1 MEELQERL
9 MNGQTDLPR
18 VGSVEP
24 GRGTLP
30 PYVVVDESGAEL
42 EPVTRYLRDLALSD
56 MSPLTCRSYGFDLL
70 RWFRVLWALDVCW
83 ERATQSEAD
92 VMVGWMR
99 TAANPQRERRRVG
112 GTPAGMVNLRTG
124 KPTLAAGY
132 APRTINH
139 ALSAVHG
146 FYSFHGHFGRGPV
159 VNPVPSSRQR
169 RRALGHRSPVEARAV
184 FRRARLRQK
193 VADVAPRALT
203 DAQWDELFAA
213 MTCDRDRAVLLCY
226 VSSGARA
233 GELLGAQ
240 LGDVDWGGLKIYVVS
255 KGTRLRQAV
264 PASPEAFL
272 YLARYLDADGVPA
285 VDEPLWRTRRGE
297 RRALTYWAMRRVL
310 QRANA
315 VLGTNWTL
323 HDLRHTAATRMA
335 NDPAMTLAE
344 VQQVLRHADIN
355 VTARY
360 VTVRIEEI
368 FDKLQEHYQRPRPQ
382 RTYTPGYDANDIRA
396 VFGG

>member
-1 MEELQERL
+1 MEELRERL
-9 MNGQTDLPR
+9 MNGRTDLPR

-56 MSPLTCRSYGFDLL
+56 MSPLTCRGYGFDLL
-70 RWFRVLWALDVCW
+70 RWFRVLWALDVVW
-83 ERATQSEAD
+83 EQSTQSEAD

-99 TAANPQRERRRVG
+99 TAVNPQRERRRSG
-112 GTPAGMVNLRTG
+112 GTPAGMLNLRTG
-124 KPTLAAGY
+124 KPALAAGY

-146 FYSFHGHFGRGPV
+146 FYSFHGHLGRGPV

-184 FRRARLRQK
+184 FRRARLRQR

-203 DAQWDELFAA
+203 DARWDELFAV

-233 GELLGAQ
+233 NELLGAQ

-255 KGTRLRQAV
+255 KGTRLRQAL

-272 YLARYLDADGVPA
+272 YLARYLDADGMPA
-285 VDEPLWRTRRGE
+285 VDDRRPPEARAAAERPTRGSRF
-297 RRALTYWAMRRVL
+297 
-310 QRANA
+310 A
-315 VLGTNWTL
+315 VN
-323 HDLRHTAATRMA
+323 RI
-335 NDPAMTLAE
+335 DPKPGVAKVA
-344 VQQVLRHADIN
+344 
-355 VTARY
+355 
-360 VTVRIEEI
+360 
-368 FDKLQEHYQRPRPQ
+368 PRPFGELSRAPLSRIVDIAGTGLGSQ
-382 RTYTPGYDANDIRA
+382 LDSPRQKRRWAYVECCGIPGSASRNWSN
-396 VFGG
+396 